1 MPEALETWNEDLF
14 KLRLPRI
21 FTIICEINRRFCA
34 DLWNRYPGDWDRISR
49 MSILNHGSVRMAN
62 LSVVGS
68 HTVNGVS
75 RLHSDILKKTVFSDF
90 YHYEPYKFTN
100 VTNGIAHRRWLCY
113 SNPQLSALL
122 SECIGDGF
130 KKEPEQLSEFLKF
143 KDDKVV
149 LARLDEIKR
158 QNKERFAYF
167 AYQRN
172 GVRLDPDSLFDVQI
186 KRMHE
191 YKRQLLNV
199 LRIIS
204 LYHDLKA
211 NPNLDIRPQTFIFG
225 AKAAPGY
232 YMAKQIIKL
241 ITQIS
246 REIEKDPRIREKIRV
261 VFMED
266 YNVSVAEILI
276 PAADLSEQISLAGKE
291 ASGTSN
297 MKLMINGALTIGTL
311 DGANVEIYERV
322 GDENMY
328 IFGLTTDEVD
338 DLWKH
343 GYVSANYYNANSKI
357 KNAIDTLADGFNG
370 QSFADFSNYL
380 VLGAGVPDPYMCLAD
395 FDSYYQAHER
405 ASADYADR
413 EKWCRKSLV
422 NIASAGIFAADR
434 SIREYAD
441 KIWHVQPVHEKNN
454 P

>member
-1 MPEALETWNEDLF
+1 M
-14 KLRLPRI
+14 
-21 FTIICEINRRFCA
+21 
-34 DLWNRYPGDWDRISR
+34 
-49 MSILNHGSVRMAN
+49 
-62 LSVVGS
+62 
-68 HTVNGVS
+68 
-75 RLHSDILKKTVFSDF
+75 
-90 YHYEPYKFTN
+90 
-100 VTNGIAHRRWLCY
+100 
-113 SNPQLSALL
+113 
-122 SECIGDGF
+122 
-130 KKEPEQLSEFLKF
+130 
-143 KDDKVV
+143 
-149 LARLDEIKR
+149 
-158 QNKERFAYF
+158 
-167 AYQRN
+167 
-172 GVRLDPDSLFDVQI
+172 RLDPDSLFDVQI

-322 GDENMY
+322 GDENIY

-338 DLWKH
+338 DLWRH
-343 GYVSANYYNANSKI
+343 GYVSANYYNANLKI
-357 KNAIDTLADGFNG
+357 KNAIDTLAGGFNG

-405 ASADYADR
+405 VSADYADR
-413 EKWCRKSLV
+413 EKWCKKSLV

-434 SIREYAD
+434 SIREYAEN
-441 KIWHVQPVHEKNN
+441 IWHVQPVHEKNN